1 MRFTSPSI
9 SLDAEFND
17 HLTVRRPLYPL
28 EPAIIGFI
36 FAHTPP
42 SFGSM
47 TAEFKRGDRFVY
59 RHIAGEHLLVA
70 LHQDR
75 AAPLFTFSP
84 TGASLWHELADWSS
98 AERLTEHLVD
108 QYDVSREDAS
118 RDVTD
123 FLEQLSSLNAL
134 ETREVA
140 P

>member
-1 MRFTSPSI
+1 
-9 SLDAEFND
+9 
-17 HLTVRRPLYPL
+17 
-28 EPAIIGFI
+28 
-36 FAHTPP
+36 
-42 SFGSM
+42 M

-84 TGASLWHELADWSS
+84 TGASLWRELADWSS
-98 AERLTEHLVD
+98 VERLTEHLVD

-118 RDVTD
+118 RDVMV

-134 ETREVA
+134 EKREVA

>member
-1 MRFTSPSI
+1 MAT
-9 SLDAEFND
+9 A
-17 HLTVRRPLYPL
+17 
-28 EPAIIGFI
+28 IGFI
-36 FAHTPP
+36 FAHTRP
-42 SFGSM
+42 SLGSM

-84 TGASLWHELADWSS
+84 TGASLWHQLADWSS
-98 AERLTEHLVD
+98 AERLTAHLVD
-108 QYDVSREDAS
+108 QYDVSRDDAS
-118 RDVTD
+118 RDVMD

-134 ETREVA
+134 EKREVS

>member
-1 MRFTSPSI
+1 
-9 SLDAEFND
+9 
-17 HLTVRRPLYPL
+17 
-28 EPAIIGFI
+28 
-36 FAHTPP
+36 
-42 SFGSM
+42 M

-84 TGASLWHELADWSS
+84 TGASLWHELADWRS
-98 AERLTEHLVD
+98 AERLTEHLLD
-108 QYDVSREDAS
+108 QYDVSREDAL
-118 RDVTD
+118 RDVME